1 MTAAAPRHHEWTGGE
16 DRGELIDFVVALI
29 SMRWVPFASH
39 HRPVRRM
46 RENEGANDSLKE

>member
-1 MTAAAPRHHEWTGGE
+1 MVAAPRHHEWTGGE
-16 DRGELIDFVVALI
+16 DRDELIDCVVALI

-39 HRPVRRM
+39 HRPARRM